1 MQTTYSIMVTSPKGI
16 EGLLAD
22 ELRGLGLAVQK
33 TNPRGVFLEVSLEEL
48 HRLRLWSRLA
58 NRIFVILG
66 VSRDANRTALHHA
79 AEKIEWQRYL
89 QPGYTIWISGQGNYG
104 DLKHSGFAAQ
114 VVKDGLQDWCRR
126 SGTALP
132 EVREQDKTHRI
143 HVSIGKETYILL
155 DVLGQSL
162 HQRGYRI
169 EGGAA
174 PLKENLAAALL
185 MRAGWPGEQSVFLDP
200 MCGSGTLLIEAAQM
214 ALDQAPGL
222 QTSFRS
228 PVDPCIQNDALCEQL
243 YNDALARQRA
253 GESRWNR
260 LIVGSDQSPEALAI
274 ATRNIARAGLNRFI
288 SVRTE
293 DATKALPPNN
303 QPGLVVTNPPYGE
316 RLGQKTELFGLYR
329 ALGEHWRKHFG
340 GWRIGVFTS
349 QEDLA
354 RGMGLSPDKVYRLA
368 NGPLDAQ
375 LALYSI
381 HGLEDKRKHQQ
392 EVAERLAQ
400 QSDSP
405 VAEPEWSEQAQMLVN
420 RLKKNLKKRKPWAEK
435 AGLEAWRLY
444 DADMPEYA
452 VAIDLYG
459 DHALVQ
465 EYAPPKS
472 VDPQK
477 AEARLKDVMAV
488 VPYVLGIPRKRI
500 ALKQRKRQ
508 KGKAQY
514 VKLSEQRQEFPVV
527 ENGVRLL
534 VNLEDYLDTGLFLDH
549 RPTRHYIQQHAHH
562 QRFLNL
568 FCYTGAATV
577 HACAGGARETCSVD
591 LSQTYLDWAQRNLT
605 LNGFSAKTNR
615 IVRANVMEWLAAEKS
630 LFDLVFVDPPTFS
643 NSKRMEGVF
652 DVQRDHV
659 ALLDL
664 AMSRLSAKGLLIFST
679 NFRKFALDESLAQCY
694 QIEEVTARSI
704 PEDFGKDSRIHRCWH
719 IRKAVAKGAKPWG

>member
-1 MQTTYSIMVTSPKGI
+1 MQSTYSILVTCPKGI

-22 ELRGLGLAVQK
+22 ELKMLGLSVLK
-33 TNPRGVFLEVSLEEL
+33 TNPRGVFLDVSLESL
-48 HRLRLWSRLA
+48 HRVRLWSRLA
-58 NRIFVILG
+58 NRIYVILG
-66 VSRDANRTALHHA
+66 VSREANRNALHRV
-79 AEKIEWQRYL
+79 AEGIDWSRYL
-89 QPGYTIWISGQGNYG
+89 KPEFTIWISGQGNYG
-104 DLKHSGFAAQ
+104 DLRHSGFAAQ
-114 VVKDGLQDWCRR
+114 VVKDGIFDGCRR
-126 SGTALP
+126 NGFVLP
-132 EVREQDKTHRI
+132 ELKEQEQTHRI
-143 HVSIGKETYILL
+143 HVNVGKETYILL

-185 MRAGWPGEQSVFLDP
+185 IRAGWPGERQVFMDP
-200 MCGSGTLLIEAAQM
+200 MCGSGTLLIEATYM

-222 QTSFRS
+222 LASFKA
-228 PVDPCIQNDALCEQL
+228 PVDPLIRDEALTARL
-243 YNDALARQRA
+243 YNEALDRQRSA
-253 GESRWNR
+253 EGNWKGSV
-260 LIVGSDQSPEALAI
+260 LGSDLRPEALAI
-274 ATRNIARAGLNRFI
+274 ASRNIARAGLARFI
-288 SVRTE
+288 SVRAD
-293 DATKALPPNN
+293 DAGRVLPPDARA
-303 QPGLVVTNPPYGE
+303 GLLVTNPPYGE
-316 RLGQKTELFGLYR
+316 RLGQKTELLSLYR

-354 RGMGLSPDKVYRLA
+354 REMGLSPDKVYRLA

-375 LALYSI
+375 LALYDI
-381 HGLEDKRKHQQ
+381 HALEDKRKHQQ
-392 EVAERLAQ
+392 QVAERLAQ
-400 QSDSP
+400 QEGSP
-405 VAEPEWSEQAQMLVN
+405 NAEPEWSDQAQMLVN

-435 AGLEAWRLY
+435 NRLEAWRLY

-472 VDPQK
+472 IDPQK
-477 AEARLKDVMAV
+477 AAARLKDVMAV
-488 VPYVLGIPRKRI
+488 VPHVLGIPRKRI
-500 ALKQRKRQ
+500 ALKQRMRQ

-514 VKLSEQRQEFPVV
+514 VKLSEQRKEFPVV

-534 VNLEDYLDTGLFLDH
+534 VNLEDYLDTGVFLDH
-549 RPTRHYIQQHAHH
+549 RPTRFYIQQHARNL
-562 QRFLNL
+562 RFLNL

-591 LSQTYLDWAQRNLT
+591 LSQTYLDWAERNLT
-605 LNGFSAKTNR
+605 LNGFASKTNR
-615 IVRANVMEWLAAEKS
+615 IVRANVMEWLSAEKS
-630 LFDLVFVDPPTFS
+630 LFDLIFVDPPTFS

-664 AMSRLSAKGLLIFST
+664 AMSRLSPKGLLIFST
-679 NFRKFALDESLAQCY
+679 NFRKFVLDEGLALRY
-694 QIEEVTARSI
+694 QIEEVTAKSI
-704 PEDFGKDSRIHRCWH
+704 PEDFGVASRIHRCWQL
-719 IRKAVAKGAKPWG
+719 RKPVVKETRPWG